1 VNSSGSAV
9 PGVRNRQSPT
19 NNDLHS
25 FWEDIHYFWLHL
37 LYSRLHLHT
46 FLDVLHYYLDV
57 LSYEWLHTKY
67 FWLHLLYFSEDM
79 QYFRLHLLYSRLH
92 LLCEWKV
99 LPKKIQT
106 GNGGPNS
113 LQSRRNLNLRE
124 EGEGPISGERVR
136 GRRGRR
142 PSLGG
147 MGSPDPQPRQARR
160 VRPA

>member
-1 VNSSGSAV
+1 LRWEAV
-9 PGVRNRQSPT
+9 RRPRPAT

-37 LYSRLHLHT
+37 LYSRLHLHS

-57 LSYEWLHTKY
+57 LHYEWLHMQY

-79 QYFRLHLLYSRLH
+79 QYFRLHLLYLRLH

-99 LPKKIQT
+99 LPKKFQIR
-106 GNGGPNS
+106 NGGPNS
-113 LQSRRNLNLRE
+113 LQSRRNLSLRE
-124 EGEGPISGERVR
+124 EGRAPISGERVR
-136 GRRGRR
+136 GRRRS
-142 PSLGG
+142 SLGG
-147 MGSPDPQPRQARR
+147 MGFPDPQPRQARR